1 MKILDLLASALR
13 SINRNRSRSLLT
25 MLGII
30 IGVASVIGMLAL
42 GSGASDSIKGEL
54 GKLGTNLI
62 MIRPGADQQR
72 GVSSDV
78 TNAEVLKETDIK
90 AILNL
95 CPTVNFISPVVQTK
109 SQAVFGSNNCRPYV
123 TGAYRDYFFMNN
135 YAIKLGQLYDD
146 RTGKSLQKVCVIGK
160 TVAEDLF
167 VNEKEAVG
175 NIIRIDKIPFRIIG
189 VLEEKGETMGMDG
202 DNIIIAPFRTVQ
214 KRLLGL
220 SYVHVIHAATKDE
233 NDVDK
238 AVSEIDDVMRGFLK
252 KVSGGEPQYQIAT
265 QKEMLDVM
273 GTVLDMLTLLLAAIA
288 GISLIVGGI
297 GIMNIMLVSV
307 TERTREIG
315 LRLAVGA
322 PSNVILWQFLI
333 ESIVI
338 SLIGGIIGILLG
350 YALAEIGGNVM
361 DMDAEVTM
369 SSVLMAFGFSFMV
382 GIIFGFFPA
391 RKAAKLNPIQALR
404 HE

>member
-1 MKILDLLASALR
+1 MKVSDLLLSALR

-42 GSGASDSIKGEL
+42 GNGATQSIKGEL

-62 MIRPGADQQR
+62 MVMPGADQQR
-72 GVSSDV
+72 GVSTDLANVEILKESDV
-78 TNAEVLKETDIK
+78 K

-95 CPTVNFISPVVQTK
+95 SPSVTYISPVVSTK
-109 SQAVFGSNNCRPYV
+109 SQAVFGSNNSRPNV
-123 TGAYRDYFFMNN
+123 TGGYRDYFFINN
-135 YAIKLGQLYDD
+135 YEIKYGQLFDE

-167 VNEKEAVG
+167 ENEKDAVG
-175 NIIRIDKIPFRIIG
+175 KIIRLDKIPFRIIG
-189 VLEEKGETMGMDG
+189 VLEEKGQTMGMDG

-220 SYVHVIHAATKDE
+220 TYLHQIHAATENEDE
-233 NDVDK
+233 VDA
-238 AVSEIDDVMRGFLK
+238 AVAEIDDVMTNYLK
-252 KVSGGEPQYQIAT
+252 KVSGGEPQFRIAT

-273 GTVLDMLTLLLAAIA
+273 GTVLGLLTLLLAAIA
-288 GISLIVGGI
+288 GISLLVGGI
-297 GIMNIMLVSV
+297 GIMNIMLVTV

-322 PSNVILWQFLI
+322 PSNVILLQFLI
-333 ESIVI
+333 ESVVI
-338 SLIGGIIGILLG
+338 SLIGGIIGIMLG
-350 YALAEIGGNVM
+350 YTLASIGGSLM
-361 DMDAEVTM
+361 DMTAEVTP
-369 SSVLMAFGFSFMV
+369 SSVLMAFGFSFLV
-382 GIIFGFFPA
+382 GVLFGFFPA
-391 RKAAKLNPIQALR
+391 RKAARLNPIQALR

>member
-1 MKILDLLASALR
+1 MKITDLLSSALR
-13 SINRNRSRSLLT
+13 AINRNRSRSLLT

-42 GSGASDSIKGEL
+42 GNGATESIKGEL

-62 MIRPGADQQR
+62 MIMPGADQQR
-72 GVSSDV
+72 GVSSDIA
-78 TNAEVLKETDIK
+78 NAEVLKESDIK
-90 AILNL
+90 AIVRLS
-95 CPTVNFISPVVQTK
+95 PTVSHISPIVQTK
-109 SQAVFGSNNCRPYV
+109 SQAVFGSNNCRPTI
-123 TGAYRDYFFMNN
+123 TGGYRDYFFMNN
-135 YAIKLGQLYDD
+135 YEIKIGQLFDE

-160 TVAEDLF
+160 TVAEELF
-167 VNEKEAVG
+167 ENERDAVG
-175 NIIRIDKIPFRIIG
+175 QIIRIDKIPFRIIG
-189 VLEEKGETMGMDG
+189 VLEEKGQTMGMDG

-220 SYVHVIHAATKDE
+220 SHVHMIHAATEDE
-233 NDVDK
+233 DDVDK
-238 AVSEIDDVMRGFLK
+238 AVDEINEVMTNHLK
-252 KVSGGEPQYQIAT
+252 KVSGGEPQFRIAT

-273 GTVLDMLTLLLAAIA
+273 GTILGMLTLLLAAIA
-288 GISLIVGGI
+288 GISLLVGGI

-322 PSNVILWQFLI
+322 PSRVILLQFLI

-338 SLIGGIIGILLG
+338 SLIGGIIGIMLG
-350 YALAEIGGNVM
+350 YVLASIGGNVM
-361 DMDAEVTM
+361 EMNAEVTL
-369 SSVLMAFGFSFMV
+369 SSILMAFGFSFLV
-382 GIIFGFFPA
+382 GVVFGFFPA
-391 RKAAKLNPIQALR
+391 RKAARLNPIQALR

>member
-1 MKILDLLASALR
+1 M
-13 SINRNRSRSLLT
+13 
-25 MLGII
+25 
-30 IGVASVIGMLAL
+30 V
-42 GSGASDSIKGEL
+42 
-54 GKLGTNLI
+54 
-62 MIRPGADQQR
+62 RPGADQQR

-78 TNAEVLKETDIK
+78 ANAEILKESDIQS
-90 AILNL
+90 ILNY
-95 CPTVNFISPVVQTK
+95 CPTVAYISPIVQTK
-109 SQAVFGSNNCRPYV
+109 SQAVFSSNNCRPTV
-123 TGAYRDYFFMNN
+123 TGGYRDYFYMNN
-135 YAIKLGQLYDD
+135 YDIKLGQLFDD

-167 VNEKEAVG
+167 ENEKEAVG
-175 NIIRIDKIPFRIIG
+175 KIIRIDKIPFRIIG
-189 VLEEKGETMGMDG
+189 VLDEKGETMGMDG

-220 SYVHVIHAATKDE
+220 SYMHMIHAATFDE

-238 AVSEIDDVMRGFLK
+238 AVVEIDEVMTKVLK
-252 KVSGGEPQYQIAT
+252 KTSGGEPQFRIAT

-273 GTVLDMLTLLLAAIA
+273 GTVLGMLTLLLAAIA
-288 GISLIVGGI
+288 GISLLVGGI

-322 PSNVILWQFLI
+322 PSNVILLQFLI

-350 YALAEIGGNVM
+350 YTLASVGGNVM
-361 DMDAEVTM
+361 DMTAEVTM
-369 SSVLMAFGFSFMV
+369 SSVIMAFGFSFLV
-382 GIIFGFFPA
+382 GVIFGFFPA